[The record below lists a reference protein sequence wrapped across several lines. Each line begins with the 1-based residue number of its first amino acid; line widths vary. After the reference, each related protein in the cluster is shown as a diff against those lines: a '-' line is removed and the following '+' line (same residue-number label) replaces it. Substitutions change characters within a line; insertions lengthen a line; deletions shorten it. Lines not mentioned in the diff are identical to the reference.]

1 MKIALNELATFVGG
15 TLKNGDPTLEI
26 TGFASLNEAVPGD
39 LSFFYDTRYNDRL
52 LKTKASAVL
61 VPADHSE
68 PSPQAAY
75 IVVSDPSKSFELI
88 VETYGFQPAPF
99 EAGVHPSAVIAE
111 SVKFDAAKVSVGPNA
126 VIEAGVELADGAEI
140 GAGCFVGRNA
150 RIGSGSKLF
159 ANSTV
164 HAECILGSGVIL
176 HSSVVIGGDGFGYE
190 FSQGR
195 HRKVRQAGIVQIDN
209 EVEIGAGTTVDRA
222 RFGRTWIG
230 EGTKIDNLVQI
241 GHNVI
246 IGKHCIIVAGT
257 AIAGSAIV
265 GDYVVIAAQV
275 GIAGHVTVGAQA
287 TLAARCGV
295 TRDLPGGQ
303 TYLGFPA
310 IPASDEKRRLASINR
325 LPQLQARVKELEAQI
340 KSSGSSAT

>member
-1 MKIALNELATFVGG
+1 MKIALKELATFVGG

-61 VPADHSE
+61 VPADHAE
-68 PSPQAAY
+68 MSPQAAY
-75 IVVSDPSKSFELI
+75 IVVADPSKSFELI

-99 EAGVHPSAVIAE
+99 EAGVHPSAVLAE

-241 GHNVI
+241 GHNVV

-340 KSSGSSAT
+340 KSSGSSAA

>member
-1 MKIALNELATFVGG
+1 
-15 TLKNGDPTLEI
+15 
-26 TGFASLNEAVPGD
+26 
-39 LSFFYDTRYNDRL
+39 
-52 LKTKASAVL
+52 VL
-61 VPADHSE
+61 VPADHAE

-241 GHNVI
+241 GHNVV

-275 GIAGHVTVGAQA
+275 GIAGHVTVGPQA

>member
-61 VPADHSE
+61 VPADHAE

-99 EAGVHPSAVIAE
+99 EAGVHPSAVLAE

-241 GHNVI
+241 GHNVV

-340 KSSGSSAT
+340 KSSGSSAA

>member
-1 MKIALNELATFVGG
+1 MKIALKELATFVGG

-61 VPADHSE
+61 VPADHAE

-75 IVVSDPSKSFELI
+75 IVVADPSKSFELI

-140 GAGCFVGRNA
+140 GACCFVGRNA

-241 GHNVI
+241 GHNVV

-275 GIAGHVTVGAQA
+275 GIAGHVTVGPQA

>member
-26 TGFASLNEAVPGD
+26 TGFASLNEAVSGD

-61 VPADHSE
+61 VPVDHAE
-68 PSPQAAY
+68 PSQQAAY
-75 IVVSDPSKSFELI
+75 IVVADPSKSFELI

-99 EAGVHPSAVIAE
+99 EAGVHPSAVLAE
-111 SVKFDAAKVSVGPNA
+111 SVKFDVAKVSVGPNA
-126 VIEAGVELADGAEI
+126 VIEAGVELADGVEI

-241 GHNVI
+241 GHNVV

-275 GIAGHVTVGAQA
+275 GIAGHVTVGPQA

-340 KSSGSSAT
+340 KSSGSSAA